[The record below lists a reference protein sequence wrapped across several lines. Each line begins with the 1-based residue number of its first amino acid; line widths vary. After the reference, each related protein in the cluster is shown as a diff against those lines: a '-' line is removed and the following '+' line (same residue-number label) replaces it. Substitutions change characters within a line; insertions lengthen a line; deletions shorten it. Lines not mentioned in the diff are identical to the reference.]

1 MVLTLSLDLHTG
13 AVGTVQSTFIFE
25 FSLGAHKLK
34 ITLKLWDSGTEI
46 DRSLIVTKEWN
57 EPSNTSELMNVLT
70 PEEDEICGK
79 HKGHGLT
86 TTVMVRKTWR

>member
-1 MVLTLSLDLHTG
+1 
-13 AVGTVQSTFIFE
+13 VGQQH
-25 FSLGAHKLK
+25 G
-34 ITLKLWDSGTEI
+34 

-57 EPSNTSELMNVLT
+57 EPSNTSEVMHVRT

-86 TTVMVRKTWR
+86 TIVMVRKIWR